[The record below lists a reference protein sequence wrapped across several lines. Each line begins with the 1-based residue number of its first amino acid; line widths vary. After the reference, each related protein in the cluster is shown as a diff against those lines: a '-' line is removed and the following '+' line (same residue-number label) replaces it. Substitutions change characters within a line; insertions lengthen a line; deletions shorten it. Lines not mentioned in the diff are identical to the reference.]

1 MGLTAYDLMMAG
13 SIHNSFNEVLIMND
27 TFFNGWE
34 DNSPP
39 LSKWD
44 QFAQDK
50 PNLAA
55 YLLDVRSWNDF
66 AASLVYSINKYG
78 SLTERQLASL
88 LKMHDKHLARQK
100 EQAKPAEKV
109 DLSRVSD
116 LFATAFGSQIKHP
129 KFRCGDLVL
138 LPSKKDDRIFVKE
151 GPRYEDTYFGSVNGD
166 GSFRPARGC
175 PDWVLPRLK
184 TLAADPLKDAQA
196 YGQKTGNCSCC
207 GRQLTNADS
216 IALGIGPICKGRW
229 GL

>member
-1 MGLTAYDLMMAG
+1 
-13 SIHNSFNEVLIMND
+13 MNN

-44 QFAQDK
+44 QFVQAK
-50 PNLAA
+50 PDLAA
-55 YLLDVRSWNDF
+55 YLLDVRGWNDF
-66 AASLVYSINKYG
+66 AASLIHSINKYG

-138 LPSKKDDRIFVKE
+138 LPSKKDDRIFV
-151 GPRYEDTYFGSVNGD
+151 N